1 MKRLFGTNVLND
13 RFATRRLPSIL
24 VTMRL
29 HPVDPE
35 DSLSLRDADALVDD
49 APNGKKLRRKTKK
62 RFASIEKLQRVFYA
76 DGRYALLVVL
86 QGRDASG
93 KDGTIRKVFSACNP
107 QGCDVTSFKAPTELE
122 QRHDFLWRIH
132 KAVPPR
138 GIFGIFNRSHY
149 EDVIVPRVHEQMSKK
164 EWLRRYDQINDFER
178 MLAQNRVVVLKF
190 FLHVSRAEQRR
201 RLLERVEKRDKN
213 WKFRAG
219 DLNDRRLWDVYTEA
233 YRDMLHHCSTQ
244 YAPWY
249 VVPADDKRVRNYL
262 IAGVIKRTLES
273 LDLRY
278 PEADPN
284 TLLQAEQLLS
294 H

>member
-1 MKRLFGTNVLND
+1 
-13 RFATRRLPSIL
+13 
-24 VTMRL
+24 
-29 HPVDPE
+29 
-35 DSLSLRDADALVDD
+35 
-49 APNGKKLRRKTKK
+49 
-62 RFASIEKLQRVFYA
+62 
-76 DGRYALLVVL
+76 
-86 QGRDASG
+86 
-93 KDGTIRKVFSACNP
+93 
-107 QGCDVTSFKAPTELE
+107 
-122 QRHDFLWRIH
+122 
-132 KAVPPR
+132 
-138 GIFGIFNRSHY
+138 
-149 EDVIVPRVHEQMSKK
+149 
-164 EWLRRYDQINDFER
+164 
-178 MLAQNRVVVLKF
+178 VVVLKF